1 MAAARLKFLEENG
14 YPRRYRALVDPK
26 ATSDDEYDPK
36 QKAWII
42 KRRPERSVKTNRWVR
57 ILDRVRR
64 ESIDQHPTRKWRERH
79 RIVPSDPSQQQ
90 DSPFVSTPDNM
101 PIDYFDPDFFNKL
114 QPKTRNRIAT
124 TQMAFLEDIEESFTW
139 CAGERISDKAFY
151 KKYGKERLSLYH
163 MVGDEDF
170 NDADDEWNDDT
181 QAEDDVADMEYSDA
195 PTVRDNA
202 ASVGSARESFSVGL
216 SSSSASSS
224 SNSGRSSMSGTSDSG
239 TPNSFV
245 SGRSNI
251 SEE

>member
-1 MAAARLKFLEENG
+1 
-14 YPRRYRALVDPK
+14 
-26 ATSDDEYDPK
+26 
-36 QKAWII
+36 
-42 KRRPERSVKTNRWVR
+42 
-57 ILDRVRR
+57 
-64 ESIDQHPTRKWRERH
+64 
-79 RIVPSDPSQQQ
+79 
-90 DSPFVSTPDNM
+90 
-101 PIDYFDPDFFNKL
+101 
-114 QPKTRNRIAT
+114 
-124 TQMAFLEDIEESFTW
+124 
-139 CAGERISDKAFY
+139 
-151 KKYGKERLSLYH
+151 